1 MKEADRAS
9 GDAFNEVWQ
18 GPAIVGLTHYFA
30 DPDVERRFLSA
41 MVASNQRRLLFLV
54 GVGAFLT
61 LLSITA
67 TVLHLVPDQPAA
79 DSLLPRVVQL
89 GLCGAG
95 ALAVLRARSP
105 RVIEIMAFAFALIF
119 MVMRCIM
126 IGRLPPD
133 ASAALMVGGL
143 AFLYFGLPLRL
154 PILAPLMAVISG
166 AMLAAW
172 FARHPSPSS
181 IMSVVEWVW
190 VVNLLG
196 LVAVRTMRL
205 VLRQQWSQ
213 SQALRHMATHDGLT
227 GIANRQYFD
236 RALSREWR
244 RCHADGTPIS
254 MILVDV
260 DHFKLL
266 NDSIGHPAGDS
277 CLRDL
282 AIILE
287 NSALRPADLVAR
299 TGGEEFSILLPDTAE
314 RGARVT
320 ANRIAAALANAAM
333 AHPASPLG
341 PFVTASLGVATAHP
355 REGFSAWELCALAD
369 RLVYRAKQDGR
380 NRIRQESLGEG
391 ATAADFGSGGDAAT
405 PRSVYGDLP
414 VESGTVRV

>member
-1 MKEADRAS
+1 MKEADHGADGR
-9 GDAFNEVWQ
+9 FNEAWQ

-41 MVASNQRRLLFLV
+41 MVTSNQRRLLFLV
-54 GVGAFLT
+54 GVSAFLNVVSIGAT
-61 LLSITA
+61 L
-67 TVLHLVPDQPAA
+67 LHLVPDQPAA
-79 DSLLPRVVQL
+79 DSLLPRIVQL
-89 GLCGAG
+89 CLCIVAATAVVLAKSPRIIE
-95 ALAVLRARSP
+95 ALA
-105 RVIEIMAFAFALIF
+105 FCFALIF
-119 MVMRCIM
+119 MAMRCVM

-133 ASAALMVGGL
+133 ASVALMVGGL

-154 PILAPLMAVISG
+154 PILAPLMATISG

-181 IMSVVEWVW
+181 IMSVVEWIW
-190 VVNLLG
+190 VINLLG

-244 RCHADGTPIS
+244 RCHAAGTPMSI
-254 MILVDV
+254 ILVDV

-266 NDSIGHPAGDS
+266 NDCVGHPAGDS

-320 ANRIAAALANAAM
+320 ANRIAAAIANATI
-333 AHPASPLG
+333 AHPASPIG
-341 PFVTASLGVATAHP
+341 PFVTASLGVATAYP
-355 REGFSAWELCALAD
+355 REGFSAWELSALAD

-380 NRIRQESLGEG
+380 NRIRQDSLGEG
-391 ATAADFGSGGDAAT
+391 ARAPQTAPGNLPMAGLAS
-405 PRSVYGDLP
+405 GDLP
-414 VESGTVRV
+414 VDADTVRV